1 MGGCGDMF
9 YLGAKMWN
17 YPVIGTP
24 SVDKWVKYQ
33 DVQYDQLR
41 IIFNYCRQLKYITCV
56 TCCKV

>member
-1 MGGCGDMF
+1 MLFKDIIDEEELLRQ
-9 YLGAKMWN
+9 Y
-17 YPVIGTP
+17 
-24 SVDKWVKYQ
+24 VDNWVKYQ